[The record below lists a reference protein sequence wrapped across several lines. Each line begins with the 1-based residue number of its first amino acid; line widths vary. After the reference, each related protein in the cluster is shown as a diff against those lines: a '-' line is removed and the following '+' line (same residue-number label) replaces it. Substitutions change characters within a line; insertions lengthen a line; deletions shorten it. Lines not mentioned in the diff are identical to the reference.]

1 MKAQLQILSLI
12 VLLTPATIRAQE
24 IKKDLRPFSKV
35 IVSPKINVILHQGT
49 HESIR
54 IDYSGVEPEKIQ
66 IEQDNDRL
74 KIYLEEARYVEKQDH
89 YDDSDSKVSRYH
101 NASVT
106 AHITYTQ
113 LDLLEVRGD
122 QEITCLSPIEAD
134 QFTLRVYGENEI
146 TLDTL
151 HIQRFKLVAY
161 GENKIRLKGNAD
173 HQRYALYGE
182 NKVDSRA
189 LTGATIST
197 QIYGEGRLMVNATDE
212 VKINAIGEPHIE
224 VEGTSFINKGIILGK
239 SEIRP
244 QQN

>member
-1 MKAQLQILSLI
+1 MKKHLQIFSL
-12 VLLTPATIRAQE
+12 VLLLTPAAIQAQE

-35 IVSPKINVILHQGT
+35 IVSPKINVILHQGSR
-49 HESIR
+49 ESIR
-54 IDYSGVEPEKIQ
+54 IDYFGIEPEKIQ
-66 IEQDNDRL
+66 VEQDNDRL
-74 KIYLEEARYVEKQDH
+74 KIYLEEARFVEKQDR
-89 YDDSDSKVSRYH
+89 YDDSGSKVGRYH
-101 NASVT
+101 QAIIT
-106 AHITYTQ
+106 AHITYTH

-151 HIQRFKLVAY
+151 RIQRFKLVAY
-161 GENKIRLKGNAD
+161 GENKIRLKGTAD

-197 QIYGEGRLMVNATDE
+197 NLYGEGRLMVKATDE
-212 VKINAIGEPHIE
+212 VKINAIGEPRIE

-244 QQN
+244 PQD